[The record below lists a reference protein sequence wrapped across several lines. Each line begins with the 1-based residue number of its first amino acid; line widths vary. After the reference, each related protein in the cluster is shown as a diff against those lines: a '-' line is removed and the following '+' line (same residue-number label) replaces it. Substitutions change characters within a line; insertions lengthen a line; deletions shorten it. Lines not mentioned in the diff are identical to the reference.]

1 MRGRVH
7 LLAISFLVAP
17 LLHPTTSPADAIASF
32 PRVGGRVPGLVKLVR
47 LDRGC
52 LRVIGNVTPEVDR
65 VLSWDREV
73 ISVNFVR
80 AELPEKLTVS
90 LRYPVASIH
99 LD

>member
-1 MRGRVH
+1 MKGRVH

-32 PRVGGRVPGLVKLVR
+32 PRVEGRVPGLELVR
-47 LDRGC
+47 LDTGC
-52 LRVIGNVTPEVDR
+52 LRVIGNVTPEVYR

-73 ISVNFVR
+73 ISVYFER